1 MPGIRWF
8 NLRILSTKSRDF
20 RVSITMA
27 INALQFPG
35 GQPGDTQ
42 GVAATL
48 DRLLT
53 AKEVAAYVGVNVKR
67 VYELGIP
74 AVHISARSLRW
85 RQIDVQRWIDERRD
99 PT

>member
-1 MPGIRWF
+1 MDT
-8 NLRILSTKSRDF
+8 S
-20 RVSITMA
+20 
-27 INALQFPG
+27 ALQFPG
-35 GQPGDTQ
+35 GQPGDAPN
-42 GVAATL
+42 VATAP

-85 RQIDVQRWIDERRD
+85 RQIDVQRWIEERRD